1 MKTQFKLFAIIMIL
15 LSVSMFAQKKDYS
28 KEPGYIEFGDLS
40 ALEEGESFTEVIIE
54 EHLLRM
60 VAKLAKHEEPELE
73 KVLSGLKLIKV
84 NSFEV
89 NDGNIGTIK
98 KKFDAV
104 ESKLKGG
111 KWDRIVYSKSKYER
125 AYVYILTKDEEL
137 INGLTIATY
146 EIDGEAAF
154 VNIVGDIDLESIGRL
169 SDKFDIPGIEH
180 MGNDRH
186 DRNRRDRDEEE
197 N

>member
-1 MKTQFKLFAIIMIL
+1 MKTQFKLFAITMML
-15 LSVSMFAQKKDYS
+15 LSVSIFAQKKDYS
-28 KEPGYIEFGDLS
+28 KEPGYIDFGDLS
-40 ALEEGESFTEVIIE
+40 SLEEGKSFTEVIIE

-89 NDGNIGTIK
+89 TDKNIDVIK

-104 ESKLKGG
+104 ESKLANS
-111 KWDRIVYSKSKYER
+111 KWDRIVFSKSKYER
-125 AYVYILTKDEEL
+125 TYVYILTKADEL
-137 INGLTIATY
+137 ITGLTIGTY
-146 EIDGEAAF
+146 ETDGEAAF

-180 MGNDRH
+180 MGNGRH
-186 DRNRRDRDEEE
+186 GRDRDEDDREK
-197 N
+197 

>member
-1 MKTQFKLFAIIMIL
+1 MKTQFKILATIMLL
-15 LSVSMFAQKKDYS
+15 LSVSIFAQKKDYS
-28 KEPGYIEFGDLS
+28 KEPGYIDFGDLT

-60 VAKLAKHEEPELE
+60 VAKLARHEEPELE

-89 NDGNIGTIK
+89 DDNNIETIK
-98 KKFDAV
+98 KKFNTV
-104 ESKLKGG
+104 ENKLKNSQ
-111 KWDRIVYSKSKYER
+111 WDRIVFSKNKYER
-125 AYVYILTKDEEL
+125 TYVYILTKGDEL
-137 INGLTIATY
+137 ITGLTIGTY

-180 MGNDRH
+180 MGNGNH
-186 DRNRRDRDEEE
+186 RRDRRDREE